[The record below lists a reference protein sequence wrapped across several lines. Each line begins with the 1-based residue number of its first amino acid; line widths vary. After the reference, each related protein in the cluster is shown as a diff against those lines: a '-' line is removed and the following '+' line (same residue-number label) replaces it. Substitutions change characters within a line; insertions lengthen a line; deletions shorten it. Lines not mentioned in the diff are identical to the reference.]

1 MSAYVLQKMLRDVNR
16 YPDRRA
22 AFFAS
27 REDFVAGYALTDEER
42 QAVLAFDIGK
52 LYALGVHGL
61 ILRPF
66 TLLHKMPE
74 PDYLVA
80 IRGGR

>member
-1 MSAYVLQKMLRDVNR
+1 MSAYTLQKMIRDVNR
-16 YPDRRA
+16 FPERRA

-27 REDFVAGYALTDEER
+27 REAFVAGYALTDDER
-42 QAVLAFDIGK
+42 DAMLTLNIGK

-66 TLLHKMPE
+66 TILHKVPE
-74 PDYLVA
+74 PDYLAA
-80 IRGGR
+80 IRGAG

>member
-1 MSAYVLQKMLRDVNR
+1 MSAYTLQKMIRDVNR
-16 YPDRRA
+16 YPERRT

-27 REDFVAGYALTDEER
+27 REAFVAGYVLTGEER
-42 QAVLAFDIGK
+42 DAMLALDIGK

-66 TLLHKMPE
+66 TILHKVPE
-74 PDYLVA
+74 PEYLAA
-80 IRGGR
+80 IRGAD